1 MEWEV
6 GGRDGVGGSGR
17 GLLPRGYLCTP
28 KALLSICGTLT
39 HWTLMSECD
48 LGAEATSLAL
58 ERVCPRIRQRRS
70 KVRKLPP
77 LSWKLTCWCRV

>member
-1 MEWEV
+1 MRKGGGKRAWGRKLNKEEWSGRV
-6 GGRDGVGGSGR
+6 GEEMGWGGGGR
-17 GLLPRGYLCTP
+17 GLLPRSYLCTP

-58 ERVCPRIRQRRS
+58 ERESVSQD
-70 KVRKLPP
+70 
-77 LSWKLTCWCRV
+77 